1 MPRLAVAIAQ
11 ALKERGWAGPVE
23 QHKSFQLWEEIVGP
37 AIAANSRPI
46 DIKDNVLVVQ
56 AKSAA
61 WRSEIVFQKDEIL
74 AALNRR
80 LKGNHLKDL
89 KLK

>member
-1 MPRLAVAIAQ
+1 MPSIAAAIAQ
-11 ALKERGWAGPVE
+11 ALKERGWSRLVE
-23 QHKSFQLWEEIVGP
+23 QHKSFQFWEEVVGP
-37 AIAANSRPI
+37 AIAANSRPV
-46 DIKDNVLVVQ
+46 DIRDNFLIVQ

-61 WRSEIVFQKDEIL
+61 WRSEIAFQKDEIL

-80 LKGNHLKDL
+80 LKGNHLKGL